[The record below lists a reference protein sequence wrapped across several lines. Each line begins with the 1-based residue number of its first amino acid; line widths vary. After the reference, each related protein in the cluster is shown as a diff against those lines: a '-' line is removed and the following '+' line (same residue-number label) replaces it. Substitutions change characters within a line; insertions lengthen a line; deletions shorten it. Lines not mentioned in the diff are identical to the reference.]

1 VRRVRARAREGR
13 LRSDHDR
20 DPRGAE
26 VLLRRGLSP
35 AVPAQEPG
43 RLLRARGH
51 RRLLRLIARGLLYV
65 SFAVAGAALA
75 ADGDRTW
82 RIEIDS
88 AAGGAPLDRALLG
101 HYDLSG
107 ALFDYAAKP
116 ALLAT
121 ATGAGIGGA
130 DWRVGLGRWEAGTLL
145 LPALTSGAPCAIPLP
160 EAAAPP
166 GATDLDLI
174 AARDWFTDDGEP
186 ATLADTA
193 DDSRYALAYARSAL
207 DQALAFGAKPY
218 LSVDLMPRA
227 LSANRTPLRDD
238 CLWTF
243 ANRVSN
249 VRPADPAVFAA
260 ALIGALERLRLGSGG
275 EPGRAFT
282 RVEIWNEPELPIF
295 WDPSFEDGDEPLDRF
310 FEMALTTLAALD
322 AWRAASPHPEIQ
334 ALRFGLAGFAS
345 YETALPALSLAPL
358 DFVSFHA
365 YADHPGEIARQVVF
379 LSVVRAQLD
388 SEAEL
393 VLSEWGP
400 DLAAHASDPAY
411 AASIEPA
418 LHAASVIATGA
429 VSGLGRAHRS
439 ILWDFYPGG
448 AVTLGLADHAG
459 APKPVQRAYDLLARM
474 IGDGTTLA
482 RFRVVDFPED
492 GAALVTR
499 DAAGRLR
506 ALFVNLAPKKRMAK
520 LTIDGKKRLPSA
532 VHVFDD
538 PAAGIVN
545 VKPKKTLPLPPRSIV
560 VAEY

>member
-1 VRRVRARAREGR
+1 V
-13 LRSDHDR
+13 
-20 DPRGAE
+20 
-26 VLLRRGLSP
+26 
-35 AVPAQEPG
+35 
-43 RLLRARGH
+43 
-51 RRLLRLIARGLLYV
+51 
-65 SFAVAGAALA
+65 
-75 ADGDRTW
+75 
-82 RIEIDS
+82 
-88 AAGGAPLDRALLG
+88 
-101 HYDLSG
+101 
-107 ALFDYAAKP
+107 
-116 ALLAT
+116 AT
-121 ATGAGIGGA
+121 AAEAGIAGA
-130 DWRVGLGRWEAGTLL
+130 DWRVGLGRWEAATQI
-145 LPALTSGAPCAIPLP
+145 LPALTDGTPCAIAPP

-186 ATLADTA
+186 VTLADTQ

-207 DQALAFGAKPY
+207 DQALAFGAKPF

-227 LSANRTPLRDD
+227 LAVNRTPLRDD
-238 CLWTF
+238 CLWSF
-243 ANRVSN
+243 RNRVSN

-260 ALIGALERLRLGSGG
+260 ALIGALERLRVGSGG

-282 RVEIWNEPELPIF
+282 HVEIWNEPELPYF
-295 WDPSFEDGDEPLDRF
+295 WDRSFEDGDEPLDRF

-345 YETALPALSLAPL
+345 YEVAQRVFALAPL

-365 YADHPGEIARQVVF
+365 YADDPGEIVRQILLVS
-379 LSVVRAQLD
+379 LVRSQVRPD
-388 SEAEL
+388 AEL

-418 LHAASVIATGA
+418 LHAATVIASGA
-429 VSGLGRAHRS
+429 TFGLARSHRA
-439 ILWDFYPGG
+439 ILHDFYPGG

-459 APKPVQRAYDLLARM
+459 APKPLQRAYALLART

-482 RFRVVDFPED
+482 RFRVVGIPED

-499 DAAGRLR
+499 DAAGKLR
-506 ALFVNLAPKKRMAK
+506 ALFVNLGHHKRKAK
-520 LTIDGKKRLPSA
+520 LAIDGAKRLPSA
-532 VHVFDD
+532 VLVFDD
-538 PAAGIVN
+538 AAAGIVSA
-545 VKPKKTLPLPPRSIV
+545 KPRKTLVLPPRSIV